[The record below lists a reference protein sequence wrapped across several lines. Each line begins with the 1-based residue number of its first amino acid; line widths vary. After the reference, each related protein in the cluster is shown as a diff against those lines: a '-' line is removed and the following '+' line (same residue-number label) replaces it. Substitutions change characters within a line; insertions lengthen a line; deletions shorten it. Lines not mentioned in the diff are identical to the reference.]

1 MVKTLV
7 LTGVLCLLAQDKAPV
22 SISADSPTDTTWP
35 ILGKANRPN
44 GTVVKVSATRLE
56 RRWDPVVERFRESV
70 SPEFRIARSAE
81 IDARAFKATLKAG
94 PVGIYEL
101 VVVEGEARLHTERIL
116 LGRPAELAA
125 ATRKS
130 VAKLVELIDRAT
142 ANLDQIEK
150 ILAGK
155 LPGTSKDREAFI
167 KRVHGEEQ
175 LLQELATKS
184 DLTGSVAL
192 LTEICSQIRNA
203 QVWQQ
208 PAGKGDEELN
218 DTTGEKRDVFLDPK
232 LTFKSLHA
240 ILDGTRAVISR
251 ELVLSTATILELGFA
266 RAEEKPDRL
275 LQKARDTAAEALKTL
290 LLAPVED
297 KEARAAIESAE
308 RTEPAQIAEVRKSL
322 RALASKHLAD
332 P

>member
-1 MVKTLV
+1 MVKTLMAIGILYV
-7 LTGVLCLLAQDKAPV
+7 LAQDPGPV
-22 SISADSPTDTTWP
+22 SISADPPTDTTWP
-35 ILGKANRPN
+35 ILGRANRPN
-44 GTVVKVSATRLE
+44 GTVVKVSANRLE
-56 RRWDPVVERFRESV
+56 RRWDPVVERFRESL
-70 SPEFRIARSAE
+70 SPEFRISRSAE
-81 IDARAFKATLKAG
+81 IDSRSFKAALKAG
-94 PVGIYEL
+94 SPGIYDL
-101 VVVEGEARLHTERIL
+101 VVLEGEARLHSERIL
-116 LGRPAELAA
+116 LGRSGELAA

-130 VAKLVELIDRAT
+130 VAKLLELAERA
-142 ANLDQIEK
+142 AVNLDEIEK

-155 LPGTSKDREAFI
+155 LPGTSKDREGFI

-175 LLQELATKS
+175 LLQELAAKS
-184 DLTGSVAL
+184 DLTASVAFL
-192 LTEICSQIRNA
+192 SEICSQIRNA

-208 PAGKGDEELN
+208 PAAKSDEQLN
-218 DTTGEKRDVFLDPK
+218 DTQGEKRDVFLDPK

-240 ILDGTRAVISR
+240 VIDGAKAVISR
-251 ELVLSTATILELGFA
+251 ELALSTATVLDLWFA

-275 LQKARDTAAEALKTL
+275 MSKARDAASEAMKTL

-308 RTEPAQIAEVRKSL
+308 RAEAAQIADVRKAL